1 MSTLEKR
8 VSRLET
14 RAKPKSGVIV
24 TSYLDSRDDER
35 LAEAKRQAEEQ
46 GAILIVL
53 KRFCDP
59 ATGEF
64 KDCKV
69 PGVDA

>member
-1 MSTLEKR
+1 MSSLRNRLSK
-8 VSRLET
+8 LET
-14 RAKPKSGVIV
+14 KAKPDGGVIV

-35 LAEAKRQAEEQ
+35 RAEAKRQAEEQ

-53 KRFCDP
+53 KRFSDP
-59 ATGEF
+59 VTGEF
-64 KDCKV
+64 IDCKV